1 MYFWCSKQRQEI
13 MKYKKLKRISAITLI
28 LIFAATFMANHSV
41 ESATESRVYDDA
53 ATIPANRVGL
63 LLGTSRLLSNGRMN
77 QYFTYRIDAVV
88 RLINAHKIKYV
99 VISGDNS
106 KKSYNEPQDMK
117 DALMARG
124 LPESRIY
131 LDYAG
136 FRTYDSVYRMQAIFG
151 QTDFTIISQEF
162 HNKRALYIAQTLKLH
177 AIGFN
182 ARNVTK
188 YYGFKTNV
196 REKFSRVKMFIDLAL
211 GKKPRFLGNK
221 VEIK

>member
-1 MYFWCSKQRQEI
+1 
-13 MKYKKLKRISAITLI
+13 MKYNKLKWISAITLI
-28 LIFAATFMANHSV
+28 LLVAVTLIANYTV
-41 ESATESRVYDDA
+41 ESATESQVYNNVSA
-53 ATIPANRVGL
+53 IPANRVGL
-63 LLGTSRLLSNGRMN
+63 LLGTSRLLSNGRPN

-88 RLINAHKIKYV
+88 RLINTRKIKYV

-117 DALMARG
+117 EALMARG

-177 AIGFN
+177 AVGFN

-211 GKKPRFLGNK
+211 SKKPRFLGDK